1 MDAAQLIAKLAEVS
15 PPLQPLDLGFF
26 QTLQGPNNPSYSE
39 FANTAT
45 MLSDA
50 VRILTAVPPEK
61 IDAVLAA
68 DRDLTMELQ
77 EELNKTFKNDPLGQF
92 RSAQFVV
99 GLVNTLMNRAGIRN
113 R

>member
-45 MLSDA
+45 M
-50 VRILTAVPPEK
+50 
-61 IDAVLAA
+61 
-68 DRDLTMELQ
+68 
-77 EELNKTFKNDPLGQF
+77 
-92 RSAQFVV
+92 V